1 MRPHSASTYADK
13 DEQKADVEFILP
25 MNPQD
30 ATGVM
35 QVATLYYAESQPD
48 RPTGVSLPRLSI
60 RNTGRRAAKQPVL
73 RFADVVSG
81 LATGAHPLLDT
92 PPNLE
97 PRQAGVAGGGD
108 FHLAPP
114 DSHGKDL
121 LNDIAARG
129 ADCAIEINWLTDAAG
144 QSGRA
149 MLYGKHCAQRTS
161 RKQAVL
167 LA

>member
-1 MRPHSASTYADK
+1 MYPQSTSTHADK
-13 DEQKADVEFILP
+13 DEQRADVEFILP
-25 MNPQD
+25 TNQQD

-35 QVATLYYAESQPD
+35 QVATLYYAEGQPD
-48 RPTGVSLPRLSI
+48 KPTRVFLPRLSI
-60 RNTGRRAAKQPVL
+60 KNTGLRAAKQPVL
-73 RFADVVSG
+73 RFADAVSE

-97 PRQAGVAGGGD
+97 PKQAGVAGGSD

-114 DSHGKDL
+114 DSHGRDL
-121 LNDIAARG
+121 LNDIAAHG
-129 ADCAIEINWLTDAAG
+129 ADCAIEISWSPHDDVLGGHTV
-144 QSGRA
+144 
-149 MLYGKHCAQRTS
+149 LYGRYHAQRTS